1 LAGYQA
7 WYPDHGGN
15 LRVEAGRDIV
25 GDVWTGR
32 AESGSSDRD
41 WALYSSAAVGNWL
54 WRQGTGSTTGVEP
67 VPTSWWVNF
76 GAYTNVSAAAGASPR
91 MVGFTGFGTLGGGN
105 LTLEAGRD
113 AGVRDAIGDALDST
127 IAPRS
132 GAIIAAVGS
141 TGRVSDGQLHLT
153 GGGDLQL
160 RIGGALNPNLQATFS
175 SLNASRAGQ
184 NLDLNG
190 TFSNLRG
197 SLQLDA
203 GRIGAMGVTLES
215 YATLG
220 QLRAADLFA
229 PTPPA
234 RWAGRCWCWAMP
246 PRSCRRGAMWCS
258 AASPMPAGSAGQLQ
272 RGAAG

>member
-1 LAGYQA
+1 VPGSYDAALAGYQA

-32 AESGSSDRD
+32 AESGTSERD

-76 GAYTNVSAAAGASPR
+76 GAYTNVSAAGASPR

-132 GAIIAAVGS
+132 GAIIAAVD
-141 TGRVSDGQLHLT
+141 R
-153 GGGDLQL
+153 
-160 RIGGALNPNLQATFS
+160 
-175 SLNASRAGQ
+175 
-184 NLDLNG
+184 
-190 TFSNLRG
+190 
-197 SLQLDA
+197 
-203 GRIGAMGVTLES
+203 
-215 YATLG
+215 
-220 QLRAADLFA
+220 
-229 PTPPA
+229 
-234 RWAGRCWCWAMP
+234 
-246 PRSCRRGAMWCS
+246 
-258 AASPMPAGSAGQLQ
+258 PAGSAM
-272 RGAAG
+272 ASCT